1 MRGALL
7 QRVGGEKEEPPPPK
21 EAHTSPPSPSPF
33 APPTCMWVCLGVGGG
48 VLVGCLCIDEAGEKR
63 QGRKGG
69 IHICE
74 A

>member
-1 MRGALL
+1 
-7 QRVGGEKEEPPPPK
+7 
-21 EAHTSPPSPSPF
+21 
-33 APPTCMWVCLGVGGG
+33 MWVCLGVGGG